1 MAAGYIRNADGTL
14 GDKVYPLD
22 EPYDYTEKIPGGSV
36 TFIINWVNKAVQ
48 DVTVTFDA
56 NGGEGTMAAQTLTEG
71 KGTLTAQRLYER
83 GLPFRGLGAFSPRA
97 KRSMTMVRQSN

>member
-1 MAAGYIRNADGTL
+1 MDVKAGDIFEIDFYSEEDFMTPCAMTLKNIRCTDP
-14 GDKVYPLD
+14 V
-22 EPYDYTEKIPGGSV
+22 SS
-36 TFIINWVNKAVQ
+36 

-71 KGTLTAQRLYER
+71 KGTLTGRFQ
-83 GLPFRGLGAFSPRA
+83 PRA